1 MPAADHGTARLVFRL
16 AQVQV
21 AEFACESHRR
31 KYKWNA
37 RISGGEG
44 GGGEGGGGEGGGG
57 EDGEGGGGE
66 GGGEGGGGL
75 GGIVATH

>member
-1 MPAADHGTARLVFRL
+1 MPAADHGTARLVLRL

-44 GGGEGGGGEGGGG
+44 GGGEGGGGE
-57 EDGEGGGGE
+57 DGEGGGGE